1 MLKDK
6 KKYNINDTM
15 LVKSN
20 FMHCIKRIRIMLPV
34 VFEISFFLSRIR
46 YDDITKFG
54 LATMYS
60 SDI

>member
-1 MLKDK
+1 
-6 KKYNINDTM
+6 M

-20 FMHCIKRIRIMLPV
+20 FMHCIKRIRIMLPA

-46 YDDITKFG
+46 YDDSPKFG